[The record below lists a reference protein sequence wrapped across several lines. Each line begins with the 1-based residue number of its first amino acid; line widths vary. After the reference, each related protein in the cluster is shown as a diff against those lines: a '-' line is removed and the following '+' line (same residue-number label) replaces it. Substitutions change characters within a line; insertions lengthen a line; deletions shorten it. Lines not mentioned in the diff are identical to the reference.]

1 MILEIKGGNLPVAEM
16 QELVELLAKTYDYTA
31 GYDGETGKI
40 TLTPKEPDQ
49 RTADLFAGIDFR
61 NMQ

>member
-16 QELVELLAKTYDYTA
+16 QELVELLAKTYDYTTN
-31 GYDGETGKI
+31 YDGETGKI
-40 TLTPKEPDQ
+40 TLMPKEADP
-49 RTADLFAGIDFR
+49 RNGDLFAGIDFG